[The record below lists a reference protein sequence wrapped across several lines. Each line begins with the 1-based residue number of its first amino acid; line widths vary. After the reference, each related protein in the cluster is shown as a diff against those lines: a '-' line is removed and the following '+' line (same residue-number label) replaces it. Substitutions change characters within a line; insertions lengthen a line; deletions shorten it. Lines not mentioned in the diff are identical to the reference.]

1 MNEISK
7 EYGTALF
14 TLACEENSKR
24 EYADALI
31 TVKNIF
37 SKEPEYEVFLASPSV
52 PLSERLL
59 AVQTAFAD
67 SVPEHVLSYIQ
78 LLCEKGRISC
88 FHESAEQYFALLN
101 ASEHISKAKATSV
114 VELTDAEKQK
124 LKEKLE
130 KICKSRVDIEYSIEP
145 SLLGGLTVEIDGK
158 ILDGSL
164 RQRLREVKEVMN
176 Q

>member
-1 MNEISK
+1 MHPNISQK
-7 EYGTALF
+7 
-14 TLACEENSKR
+14 
-24 EYADALI
+24 
-31 TVKNIF
+31 
-37 SKEPEYEVFLASPSV
+37 P
-52 PLSERLL
+52 
-59 AVQTAFAD
+59 
-67 SVPEHVLSYIQ
+67 
-78 LLCEKGRISC
+78 
-88 FHESAEQYFALLN
+88 
-101 ASEHISKAKATSV
+101 
-114 VELTDAEKQK
+114 KQK